1 MQVSET
7 NSVVQAF
14 NTLDYLVRDPLIV
27 TVMTTVLFVGI
38 VIDAILLTGW
48 LRGRETGGG
57 FSTRHVTAKPW
68 GWADLGLLL
77 TALCALLML
86 AWLIVGWVEHSTD
99 LDETRL
105 HLVRLLASA
114 TAFNGLGVLAICLML
129 RSIRISWGE
138 AFGMHSAQLPRA
150 LGLGLVF
157 FLGVLPPVWTLLAL
171 SQKLCEWLGRPTP
184 PQHMAE
190 LFLGTDSLGLQA
202 AIGVVAVVAAPV
214 FEELLFRGL
223 AYPVLKEKFG
233 AVAAMLMTSVVFAA
247 IHFHEPS
254 FVPLVGLA
262 VALTLAYEVT
272 GNLAVSIVMHSLFNG
287 TTILLMFLASP

>member
-1 MQVSET
+1 MEDTET
-7 NSVVQAF
+7 NSIAHAI
-14 NTLDYLVRDPLIV
+14 NTLDYLARDPLIV
-27 TVMTTVLFVGI
+27 TVMTAVLLVGI
-38 VIDAILLTGW
+38 MIDVILFTTW
-48 LRGRETGGG
+48 LRGRETEGGVG
-57 FSTRHVTAKPW
+57 TRHVTEKPW

-77 TALCALLML
+77 TSLCALLML
-86 AWLIVGWVEHSTD
+86 AWLVVGWVEHSRD

-114 TAFNGLGVLAICLML
+114 IAFNGFGVLAICLML
-129 RSIRISWGE
+129 RSIRISWAE
-138 AFGMHSAQLPRA
+138 AFGMHRAQMPRA

-190 LFLGTDSLGLQA
+190 LFLGTDSVALQA
-202 AIGVVAVVAAPV
+202 AIGFVAVVAAPV

-233 AVAAMLMTSVVFAA
+233 AIAAMLMTSVVFAA

-262 VALTLAYEVT
+262 VALTLAYEAT
-272 GNLAVSIVMHSLFNG
+272 GNLTVSIVMHSLFNG
-287 TTILLMFLASP
+287 MTILLMFLASP